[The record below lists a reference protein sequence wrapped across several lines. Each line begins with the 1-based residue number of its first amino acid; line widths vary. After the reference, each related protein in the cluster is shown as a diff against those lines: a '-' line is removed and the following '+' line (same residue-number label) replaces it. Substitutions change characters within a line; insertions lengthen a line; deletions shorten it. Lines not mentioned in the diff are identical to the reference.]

1 VIPVSFLIPG
11 DLSLPTGGY
20 RYDREVLARLDGFGV
35 KAAHV
40 ALPAGYPAPS
50 VEDIAVTE
58 SLLAAADRRTPLLID
73 GLALGAMPPMM
84 LQPYVRRLVALVH
97 HPLGLESGLAPER
110 AAFLLANEKAV
121 LALAARVIVTS
132 RTTAETLVTDFAVP
146 ERRIAVAE
154 PGVDRASRADA
165 KGQPPHLLAVG
176 AVSARKAYPD
186 LVAALATLTDLD
198 WRLTIAGALDRDAEA
213 VAALHAEI
221 ERQGLAGR
229 VTLAGAVTDECLA
242 ALYASG
248 DIFVVSSLYEGYGMA
263 LAEALARG
271 LPLVASTGGAAA
283 ATAPDAA
290 ALKFNPGDRPGL
302 AAALRRM
309 LGDAALRRRMSD
321 AAWAAAALLPTWDD
335 AAREIAMVLKAV
347 HQGEAP

>member
-1 VIPVSFLIPG
+1 VIPAGFLIPG

-40 ALPAGYPAPS
+40 ALPSGYPAPS
-50 VEDIAVTE
+50 ADDLAATE
-58 SLLAAADRRTPLLID
+58 RLLAATDRRTPLLID
-73 GLALGAMPPMM
+73 GLALGAMPPAM
-84 LQPYVRRLVALVH
+84 LAPRARRLVALVH
-97 HPLGLESGLAPER
+97 HPLGLESGLARER
-110 AAFLLANEKAV
+110 AVLLLANEKAV
-121 LALAARVIVTS
+121 LAHAARVIVTS
-132 RTTAETLVTDFAVP
+132 RTTAETLVADFAVP

-154 PGVDRASRADA
+154 PGVDRVPRAA
-165 KGQPPHLLAVG
+165 AEGQPPHLLAVG

-186 LVAALATLTDLD
+186 LVAALATIADLD
-198 WRLTIAGALDRDAEA
+198 WRLTIAGDRDAEA
-213 VAALHAEI
+213 VAALRAEVD
-221 ERQGLAGR
+221 RHRLAAR
-229 VTLAGAVTDECLA
+229 VTLGGAVTDERLA
-242 ALYASG
+242 ALYASA
-248 DIFVVSSLYEGYGMA
+248 DIFAMSSLYEGYGMA

-271 LPLVASTGGAAA
+271 LPIVASTGGAAA

-290 ALKFNPGDRPGL
+290 ALKFAPGDRPAL

-335 AAREIAMVLKAV
+335 AAREIAIVLKSV
-347 HQGEAP
+347 HEGEAP